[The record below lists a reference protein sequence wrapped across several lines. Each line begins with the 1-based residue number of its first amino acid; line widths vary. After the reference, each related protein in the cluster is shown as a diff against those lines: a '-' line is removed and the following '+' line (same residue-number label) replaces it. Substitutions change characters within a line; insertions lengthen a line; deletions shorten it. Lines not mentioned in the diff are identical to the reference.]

1 MQCTLFC
8 TQGACI
14 LIRTKKKQRRKILLS
29 CTAFHHLLCMKFVH
43 KHDDMVSMLNR
54 WEVKSKHHPINTSH
68 QNTWRNVWFWFQNI
82 WTTSEVASVQVL
94 LQGYCR
100 DRWPQNHLQEW
111 SGMGIQIIQ
120 WIIGCVFPVCWLRT
134 EFYRILQKIFL
145 CMNIKQTPK
154 SLDFS
159 GFVVFS
165 FVSSLDRKITF
176 RELFP
181 L

>member
-14 LIRTKKKQRRKILLS
+14 LIRAKKKQRRKILLS

-54 WEVKSKHHPINTSH
+54 WEVKSKYHPINTSH

-111 SGMGIQIIQ
+111 SGMGIQISQ
-120 WIIGCVFPVCWLRT
+120 WIKTYVERYEGRSSLTFLFFCVTEHLQKTLSLFNLNYWLRVSCVLAT
-134 EFYRILQKIFL
+134 HRIL
-145 CMNIKQTPK
+145 
-154 SLDFS
+154 
-159 GFVVFS
+159 
-165 FVSSLDRKITF
+165 
-176 RELFP
+176 
-181 L
+181 